1 MVRRYSHIAPLIGA
15 LFLMLGGCA
24 SAPLASLDSA
34 VQVVPSTELPQPDTA
49 SLSVPSRPYVIG
61 PLDKLSVRVFG
72 VEELSLDVQTD
83 AGGRFSYP
91 LIGEVQA
98 AGLQPSDL
106 ARQIETRLAGNFVR
120 NPQVTVNLTESVSSL
135 VTVDGQVKQP
145 GRFPVIGNMTLMQ
158 AVAVAGGNSEFAKLD
173 DVVVFRT
180 VDGKRYAGLYN
191 LRAIRRGNYADP
203 QIYGNDVVVVGD
215 SQARRLFNSIL
226 QATPLLTAPLI
237 ILAQN

>member
-1 MVRRYSHIAPLIGA
+1 
-15 LFLMLGGCA
+15 MLGGCA
-24 SAPLASLDSA
+24 TPPLASLDNA
-34 VQVVPSTELPQPDTA
+34 VQIVPSTELPQPGPNGTGVA
-49 SLSVPSRPYVIG
+49 ARPYVVG
-61 PLDKLSVRVFG
+61 PLDKLSVKVFG
-72 VEELSLDVQTD
+72 VEELSLEVQTD

-91 LIGEVQA
+91 LIGEVEA

-106 ARQIETRLAGNFVR
+106 ARQIETRLAGSYVR
-120 NPQVTVNLTESVSSL
+120 NPQVTVNLVESVSSL

-145 GRFPVIGNMTLMQ
+145 GRYPVIGNMTLMQ
-158 AVAVAGGNSEFAKLD
+158 TVAVAGGNSEFAKLD

-191 LRAIRRGNYADP
+191 LQAIRRGNYADP
-203 QIYGNDVVVVGD
+203 QIYGNDIVVVGD
-215 SQARRLFNSIL
+215 SQARRLFNNIL

>member
-1 MVRRYSHIAPLIGA
+1 
-15 LFLMLGGCA
+15 MLGGCA

-34 VQVVPSTELPQPDTA
+34 VQVVPSTELPQPDMA
-49 SLSVPSRPYVIG
+49 SMSVPARPYVIG